1 MGKIKSR
8 LVYLAITAMI
18 ITSLFVTTG
27 CSKASTT
34 TTSSAVQTTTTSAIN
49 TSQPAPN
56 TVNANSKT
64 GLGTYLTDNKG
75 MTLYWTNRDAVGQSN
90 ITGTTLANW
99 PVFYVATIVVPSSLN
114 AGDFSSI
121 TRADGTKQTTF
132 KGWPLYYYIKDIA
145 PSDTLGQGLAG
156 VWFVAV
162 PTSSAP
168 PSSTTTTTTTTMA
181 MTTTTTT
188 SVVTTTSTTAA
199 NTTTT
204 SSTVTGTPVTISLTA
219 QNVAF
224 DKSTITVSAG
234 AAVTINFNNKDS
246 VPHNFALYTNSSATQ
261 PGIFVGQVV
270 TGPTTVT
277 YTFTAPTTPGTYFFR
292 CDIHPSI
299 MTGSFIVTA
308 P

>member
-1 MGKIKSR
+1 MHKIKSG
-8 LVYLAITAMI
+8 LIYLAITMVI
-18 ITSLFVTTG
+18 ITSLFITTG
-27 CSKASTT
+27 CSKVSST
-34 TTSSAVQTTTTSAIN
+34 TTSSAVQTTTTTTPATSQATYTVN
-49 TSQPAPN
+49 TSN
-56 TVNANSKT
+56 KT
-64 GLGTYLTDNKG
+64 GLGTYLTDSKG
-75 MTLYWTNRDAVGQSN
+75 MTLYWTNRDTVGQSN

-99 PVFYVATIVVPSSLN
+99 PAFYTATILVPSSLN

-132 KGWPLYYYIKDIA
+132 KGWPLYYFIKDIA
-145 PSDTLGQGLAG
+145 PSDTSGQGLAG

-168 PSSTTTTTTTTMA
+168 PPATTTMTMA
-181 MTTTTTT
+181 TMTTTTAT
-188 SVVTTTSTTAA
+188 SVTATTSTTAA

-204 SSTVTGTPVTISLTA
+204 SSTVAGTPVTISLTA

-246 VPHNFALYTNSSATQ
+246 VPHNFALYTNSSAT
-261 PGIFVGQVV
+261 PPAIFAGQVV
-270 TGPTTVT
+270 TGPTTIT

-299 MTGSFIVTA
+299 MTGSFIVQ
-308 P
+308 